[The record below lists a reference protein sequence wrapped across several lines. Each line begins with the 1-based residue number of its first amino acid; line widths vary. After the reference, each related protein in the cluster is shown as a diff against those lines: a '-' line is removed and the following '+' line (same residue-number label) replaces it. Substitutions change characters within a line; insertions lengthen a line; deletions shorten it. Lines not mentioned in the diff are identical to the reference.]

1 MSFTPITTQADLDD
15 IIKRRLE
22 RLRGKQAQE
31 TSDLQAQLIQAQQM
45 LINQAGLIDLIR
57 QAIQEELSILAGGK
71 HE

>member
-45 LINQAGLIDLIR
+45 LINQAGLIGLIR

>member
-1 MSFTPITTQADLDD
+1 MSFTPIATQADLDD

>member
-57 QAIQEELSILAGGK
+57 QAIQEEMSILAGGK

>member
-57 QAIQEELSILAGGK
+57 QAIQEELAILQEGK
-71 HE
+71 HA

>member
-1 MSFTPITTQADLDD
+1 MSFTPITTQADLDA
-15 IIKRRLE
+15 IIQRRLE

>member
-1 MSFTPITTQADLDD
+1 MSFTPITTQADLDA
-15 IIKRRLE
+15 IIQRRLE

-57 QAIQEELSILAGGK
+57 QAIQEELAILQEGK
-71 HE
+71 HA